1 MKVSVLVITY
11 NNERFITEAI
21 DSIVMQKVDFD
32 FEIIIGEDHST
43 DRTREIVFDFRKR
56 YPDKIHLLLNEK
68 NVGGRKNFTQILKAS
83 QGEYIALLEGDDY
96 WTSPN
101 KLQKQVDFLD
111 NHPDFTI
118 CFHWAGWLDQ
128 ESGEIKSWK
137 YGPPIIKPY
146 YTIDDLLKHSN
157 FIPTCSVM
165 FRNNLFGEFPK
176 WFWETG
182 IGDFPL
188 HILNAQHGKIG
199 YIDEAMS
206 VYRVH
211 DAGIR
216 SGSSPAVR
224 LERLIGTYD
233 LVNASLGFKYNR
245 IIRKQESNLFFDLAA
260 EYVKR
265 GDLPK
270 AVRAAVKSIISNPL
284 NKRSF
289 VRLLRHFMRIP
300 RKAAQRVSEK
310 GMGVTSHKGISRTT
324 GASHKALHSNKLER
338 SLK

>member
-21 DSIVMQKVDFD
+21 DSIVTQKVNFD
-32 FEIIIGEDHST
+32 YEIIIGEDCST
-43 DRTREIVFDFRKR
+43 DRTREIVIDFRDR

-68 NVGGRKNFTQILKAS
+68 NVGGRRNFIQILKVS
-83 QGEYIALLEGDDY
+83 RGDYIAILEGDDY

-118 CFHWAGWLDQ
+118 CFHSAGWLDQ

-137 YGPPIIKPY
+137 YGPPVIKPY
-146 YTIDDLLKHSN
+146 YTIDDLLEHSN

-165 FRNNLFGEFPK
+165 FRNNLLGEFPK
-176 WFWETG
+176 WFWEAG

-211 DAGIR
+211 GAGIR
-216 SGSSPAVR
+216 SGSSPTVR
-224 LERLIGTYD
+224 LERLIDTYD
-233 LVNASLGFKYNR
+233 LVNYR
-245 IIRKQESNLFFDLAA
+245 
-260 EYVKR
+260 
-265 GDLPK
+265 
-270 AVRAAVKSIISNPL
+270 
-284 NKRSF
+284 
-289 VRLLRHFMRIP
+289 
-300 RKAAQRVSEK
+300 
-310 GMGVTSHKGISRTT
+310 
-324 GASHKALHSNKLER
+324 
-338 SLK
+338 